1 MTPSFSRAWAIS
13 PWRARPFSSSARP
26 TQRLLTTLKTQCL
39 DAVAYG
45 ITAGLCPDQRRNAA
59 GAASGAAAGAVLAH
73 IRWPNTRFLDVLQ
86 AGIAEGIAL
95 VPLAVLGLMGG
106 DDCPGS
112 TAVATSALMA
122 ELKARSPAAIMDEAA
137 LE

>member
-1 MTPSFSRAWAIS
+1 
-13 PWRARPFSSSARP
+13 
-26 TQRLLTTLKTQCL
+26 
-39 DAVAYG
+39 
-45 ITAGLCPDQRRNAA
+45 
-59 GAASGAAAGAVLAH
+59 
-73 IRWPNTRFLDVLQ
+73 VLQ